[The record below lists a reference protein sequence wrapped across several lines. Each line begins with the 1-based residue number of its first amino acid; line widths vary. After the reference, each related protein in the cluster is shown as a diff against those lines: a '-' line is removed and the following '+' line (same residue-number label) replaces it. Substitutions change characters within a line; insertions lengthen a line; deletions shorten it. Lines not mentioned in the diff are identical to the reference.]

1 MHTTV
6 LQTTG
11 AFLEERFLLPK
22 YQRQWQNSRHKNID
36 IWWILNVRGKGIVY
50 RCTAKLGQIGQEGF
64 SSFPLSYVGQIF
76 SLLLYIKEEAE
87 LFFALFPDLQ
97 CFFLSCSS
105 FFRYVTF
112 AKKNFAFS
120 TFSSANH
127 ADNWQL
133 SNWLEIKVRL
143 RKTRGK
149 CNKFLQGKWE
159 KGKGS
164 AGERR
169 NIIGLQFLQLAKATW
184 DFRTYG
190 IPHSIRFIS
199 ERKALST

>member
-1 MHTTV
+1 M
-6 LQTTG
+6 
-11 AFLEERFLLPK
+11 
-22 YQRQWQNSRHKNID
+22 
-36 IWWILNVRGKGIVY
+36 Y

-127 ADNWQL
+127 ADN
-133 SNWLEIKVRL
+133 
-143 RKTRGK
+143 
-149 CNKFLQGKWE
+149 
-159 KGKGS
+159 
-164 AGERR
+164 
-169 NIIGLQFLQLAKATW
+169 
-184 DFRTYG
+184 
-190 IPHSIRFIS
+190 
-199 ERKALST
+199 